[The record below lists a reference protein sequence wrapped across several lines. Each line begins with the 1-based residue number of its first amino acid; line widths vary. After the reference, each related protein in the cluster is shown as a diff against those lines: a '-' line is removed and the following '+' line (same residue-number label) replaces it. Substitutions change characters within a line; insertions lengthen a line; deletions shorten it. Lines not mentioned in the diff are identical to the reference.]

1 MASFDEWSDEADAE
15 VNGHRLRLI
24 TLRDGHGAVAQ
35 EKAVEILP
43 DHYAAPEQV
52 AHVLE
57 RLGKVA
63 AAEYLRQKLPTTPSL
78 RSGDLGE
85 IYATE
90 YIEERTDFSAPVKR
104 LRWRDHREM
113 AMRGDDV
120 IGLRPAAEGGPINFL
135 KVEAKSEAALQTRTV
150 TKARGALDGD
160 GGLPSQHALTFIAD
174 RLREMGEEEL
184 SDAILKAQLL
194 DGITAA
200 HVQHL
205 LFTFSGNDPN
215 NFLRADLNGCG
226 DGIPQNGVGLRIA
239 DHQDF
244 IRRVFEEVF
253 GE

>member
-1 MASFDEWSDEADAE
+1 MVSFDEWSDEAEAN
-15 VNGHRLRLI
+15 VNGHRLCLVA
-24 TLRDGHGAVAQ
+24 LRNGHGVVAQ
-35 EKAVEILP
+35 EKAVDSLP
-43 DHYAAPEQV
+43 DHYAGPEQV

-57 RLGKVA
+57 RLGKEA
-63 AAEYLRQKLPTTPSL
+63 AAQYLRQKLPTKPSL

-85 IYATE
+85 IFATE

-120 IGLRPAAEGGPINFL
+120 IGLRPATEERPINFL
-135 KVEAKSEAALQTRTV
+135 KVEAKSEAALTTRTV
-150 TKARGALDGD
+150 KKARGALDGD
-160 GGLPSQHALTFIAD
+160 GRLPSQHSLTFIAD

-184 SDAILKAQLL
+184 SDAILNAQLV

-215 NFLRADLNGCG
+215 NFLQADLMGCG
-226 DGIPQNGVGLRIA
+226 VEIPQTSVGLRIA
-239 DHQDF
+239 DHQNF

-253 GE
+253 SE